1 MLRDFGHSMSIVLD
15 TKKSS
20 AVPVSYLIH
29 YENLLQNKTI
39 VLLENA
45 LKVYYKV
52 RQAFCYKML
61 HLLQNAT
68 IL

>member
-20 AVPVSYLIH
+20 AFPVSYLIH
-29 YENLLQNKTI
+29 YENLLQNATI

-52 RQAFCYKML
+52 RQVFCYKML